1 MQKNERVILLHGLG
15 ESPLIM
21 SALELALKKAGYDV
35 GNVAYPS
42 TRYTIE
48 TLLDSYVMPLLDKY
62 PEANKV
68 HFVTHSLGGVLLHA
82 ALQRKRPA
90 NLGRVVMMAPGVH
103 GSEAGEVYR
112 RNWFYRTLFGPASV
126 ASGTP

>member
-35 GNVAYPS
+35 SNVAYPP

-48 TLLDSYVMPLLDKY
+48 TLLDSYIMPLLDKY
-62 PEANKV
+62 LEANKV

-90 NLGRVVMMAPGVH
+90 SLGRVVKKAPGVH

-112 RNWFYRTLFGPASV
+112 RNWFYS
-126 ASGTP
+126 